1 MRWEKKR
8 GGGNNQLGDNVVNK
22 SKKNLSLGND
32 ECDAHPAKA
41 LNDDDVAFQEM
52 MQCQVVRSC
61 AGFRPFRPSIRRL

>member
-1 MRWEKKR
+1 M
-8 GGGNNQLGDNVVNK
+8 LNK
-22 SKKNLSLGND
+22 SKKNLSLGNN

-61 AGFRPFRPSIRRL
+61 AGFRPFRRCIMRL